1 MQWGEP
7 AEERA
12 RLECHAACAAAK
24 GRLRDSMVG
33 QGFPASRLWWK
44 ADVRTDRVGWRLV
57 LLDKPVSES
66 ESLDGEVRTL
76 AEVYVVGTVDV
87 LARSGRTMTAVAV
100 DHVRRAQMRR
110 VWYFAAGAA
119 CAAAGAAA
127 LLGG

>member
-12 RLECHAACAAAK
+12 RLECHAACAAARD
-24 GRLRDSMVG
+24 RLRADMIARG
-33 QGFPASRLWWK
+33 LPGDRLWWK
-44 ADVRTDRVGWRLV
+44 ADVRADRVGWRLV
-57 LLDKPVSES
+57 ELARPVAES
-66 ESLDGEVRTL
+66 ESLEGEVRTL
-76 AEVYVVGTVDV
+76 AEVYVVGSVDV
-87 LARSGRTMTAVAV
+87 LARHGRTMTAVVV
-100 DHVRRAQMRR
+100 DHVARARMRR